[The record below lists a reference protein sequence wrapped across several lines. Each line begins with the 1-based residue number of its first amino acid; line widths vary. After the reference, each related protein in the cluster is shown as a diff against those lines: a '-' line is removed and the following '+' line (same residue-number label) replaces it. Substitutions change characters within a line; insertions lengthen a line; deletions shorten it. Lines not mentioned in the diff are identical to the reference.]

1 MRRIVLTISL
11 AFVCL
16 NMQAQIL
23 LAEYKFQNNANDSIG
38 NHNGTLLNGPTYTT
52 DRFGNPNSAI
62 LLDGVND
69 YIELAN
75 GLTLQANTYTYD
87 VWVKPY
93 SNPGANS
100 AKCIMSIGGNGGD
113 QFLTNANASG
123 VGFNISGYQNP
134 SGTYNLISGVAPII
148 NEWYHLT
155 GTRDVTVARLYVNGI
170 LVDTAILGAATTPKY
185 GQNLAYIGRRTNNGV
200 VGPQYFHG
208 AIDDLKIYA
217 GINTPLP
224 LDFISFTG
232 TLQNNTAQLYWE
244 TANKINVSK
253 FEIEKS
259 SDAISFSKIGSVA
272 SSEKEQYGF
281 TDTHLFDRNNYYRI
295 KVIDLDQQVSYSKTI
310 LLLHSDKT
318 ELTLFPNPVKD
329 ELHIA
334 TSTKDFRY
342 QITDIYGRKWISGTS
357 ATSQAP
363 ISCAQLPKGIYHIR
377 LEMGHEVRNLK
388 FLHE

>member
-11 AFVCL
+11 AFACL

-38 NHNGTLLNGPTYTT
+38 NHHGTLLNGPTYTT

-62 LLDGVND
+62 SLDGVND

-93 SNPGANS
+93 SNPGAKS

-113 QFLTNANASG
+113 QLLTNANAAG

-134 SGTYNLISGVAPII
+134 SGTYNLISGTAPII

-185 GQNLAYIGRRTNNGV
+185 GQNLAYIGRRTNNGA

-224 LDFISFTG
+224 LDFISFTAVKEDN
-232 TLQNNTAQLYWE
+232 LAQLHWQ
-244 TANKINVSK
+244 TANRKNVLG
-253 FEIEKS
+253 FEVEKS
-259 SDAISFSKIGSVA
+259 QDANFFENIGFVA
-272 SSEKEQYGF
+272 STESNEYGF
-281 TDTHLFDRNNYYRI
+281 NDSKGFGRTVYYRL
-295 KVIDLDQQVSYSKTI
+295 KVIDIDGQFTYSNVVSLSNKCGPSSFI
-310 LLLHSDKT
+310 
-318 ELTLFPNPVKD
+318 FPNPV
-329 ELHIA
+329 
-334 TSTKDFRY
+334 TKDLTILSSTGNFRF
-342 QITDIYGRKWISGTS
+342 QVIDMCGIIRITGISEEPSKTL
-357 ATSQAP
+357 
-363 ISCAQLPKGIYHIR
+363 SCESLQKGSYFITF
-377 LEMGHEVRNLK
+377 EKNGFKEVSRFVK
-388 FLHE
+388 E